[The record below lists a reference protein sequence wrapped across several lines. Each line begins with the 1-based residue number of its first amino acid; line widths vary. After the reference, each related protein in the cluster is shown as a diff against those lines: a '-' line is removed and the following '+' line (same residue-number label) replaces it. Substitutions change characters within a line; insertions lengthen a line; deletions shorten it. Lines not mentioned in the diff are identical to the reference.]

1 MLDLHLHFSN
11 ESVLAPATS
20 SVPLA
25 TTELRIGRRAEIL
38 FSCWQL
44 VFDAPVAKFYTLLL
58 SFSFLIA
65 TLHIITFLLI
75 LSLVYFSQLRV
86 KSNFPNTQAGRNTVW
101 EFILSF
107 GCISHSPN
115 GVASCDPLLLV
126 WALGAGY
133 EAWVAFSAPV
143 IVVIAWIYDSMEL
156 SSSLAKLNASATF
169 NITVN

>member
-1 MLDLHLHFSN
+1 M
-11 ESVLAPATS
+11 LAPATS

-58 SFSFLIA
+58 SFSFLITTPHIY
-65 TLHIITFLLI
+65 TLLLFLTSVY
-75 LSLVYFSQLRV
+75 LSELRV
-86 KSNFPNTQAGRNTVW
+86 TLLSVISNFPNIQAGRNTVR

-107 GCISHSPN
+107 GCMPHSPN
-115 GVASCDPLLLV
+115 GVAPCDLLLLV

>member
-1 MLDLHLHFSN
+1 MYFYTSPLLFMLDLHLPLSN

-86 KSNFPNTQAGRNTVW
+86 KSNFPSFCHIGKMDIDYVW
-101 EFILSF
+101 EK
-107 GCISHSPN
+107 
-115 GVASCDPLLLV
+115 
-126 WALGAGY
+126 
-133 EAWVAFSAPV
+133 FSEFK
-143 IVVIAWIYDSMEL
+143 YDSGIYVLSKRTCFSEL
-156 SSSLAKLNASATF
+156 YYWRP
-169 NITVN
+169 

>member
-1 MLDLHLHFSN
+1 MYFYTSPLSFMLNLHLPLSN

-65 TLHIITFLLI
+65 TPHIYTLLFLSSVY
-75 LSLVYFSQLRV
+75 LSELRV
-86 KSNFPNTQAGRNTVW
+86 KLLSVISNFPNTQAGRNTVR

-107 GCISHSPN
+107 GCMPHSPN
-115 GVASCDPLLLV
+115 NVAVCDPLLLV
-126 WALGAGY
+126 WAPGCGLRGLGG
-133 EAWVAFSAPV
+133 
-143 IVVIAWIYDSMEL
+143 I
-156 SSSLAKLNASATF
+156 
-169 NITVN
+169 

>member
-1 MLDLHLHFSN
+1 MLDLHLPLSN

-58 SFSFLIA
+58 SFSFLIT

-86 KSNFPNTQAGRNTVW
+86 KTNFPLR
-101 EFILSF
+101 I
-107 GCISHSPN
+107 PP
-115 GVASCDPLLLV
+115 PLKTAAEGGENFFTKGMV
-126 WALGAGY
+126 KVIRIPPRKSKNHRKGGSIAKFPDGGK
-133 EAWVAFSAPV
+133 FSS
-143 IVVIAWIYDSMEL
+143 DFL
-156 SSSLAKLNASATF
+156 Q
-169 NITVN
+169 

>member
-1 MLDLHLHFSN
+1 MKFRVLIYYDVNPFMYFYASPLSFMFDLHLPLSN

-65 TLHIITFLLI
+65 TLHILYTIFTLLLYFH
-75 LSLVYFSQLRV
+75 LS
-86 KSNFPNTQAGRNTVW
+86 
-101 EFILSF
+101 
-107 GCISHSPN
+107 CISPFFIFCKKYKVMSLHPKTF
-115 GVASCDPLLLV
+115 PLK
-126 WALGAGY
+126 GGKFY
-133 EAWVAFSAPV
+133 F
-143 IVVIAWIYDSMEL
+143 IQQFQIIFIQ
-156 SSSLAKLNASATF
+156 T
-169 NITVN
+169 